1 MTAVFGLDESDS
13 DTFALGELRAQAEV
27 IGALRTLLDAMVA
40 AIDEEPP
47 ITEADIDV
55 EPRRS
60 RRSSQQRSA
69 SNQNPRKICTHI
81 AGLCAQAPFQSSCGG
96 VCAHIAGL
104 CAQASFHGGSA

>member
-1 MTAVFGLDESDS
+1 MTAVFGLD
-13 DTFALGELRAQAEV
+13 
-27 IGALRTLLDAMVA
+27 AMVA
-40 AIDEEPP
+40 AIEEPP

-69 SNQNPRKICTHI
+69 CNQNPRKICTHI